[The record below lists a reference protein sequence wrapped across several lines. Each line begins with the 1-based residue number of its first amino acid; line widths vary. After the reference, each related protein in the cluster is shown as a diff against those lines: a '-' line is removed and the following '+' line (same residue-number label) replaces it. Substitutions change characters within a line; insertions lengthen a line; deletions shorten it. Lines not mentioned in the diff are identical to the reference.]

1 MQYIDG
7 TQDEDAALICTAR
20 SIITDYA
27 KGNMENNIRLG
38 AALTHS
44 LTYSL
49 THLLNHLLTQ
59 SLTHLLTHS
68 LTSGG
73 ISGTDYIYQYCIE
86 C

>member
-49 THLLNHLLTQ
+49 THSLTQ
-59 SLTHLLTHS
+59 SLTHSTTYLLTHS
-68 LTSGG
+68 LA
-73 ISGTDYIYQYCIE
+73 Y
-86 C
+86 